1 MTDETAPPDTAAPAD
16 PFAGVE
22 DPANDLEHDL
32 ANDPP
37 AGSDPDQLCKCGH
50 PLKQHKWNTGE
61 VLCLDCDEC
70 EDWQPVGPEQ
80 ADGETIFDP
89 DSYADPA
96 LRLDSREGR
105 HVDEIRIPF
114 SGTIVLNRKDKGDVA
129 FFKSLHQG
137 KRYDL
142 EIEATVV
149 ADAEKSSYDKDG
161 DEKTLAAVKSL
172 RVTSITVPG
181 NQAAEAA

>member
-1 MTDETAPPDTAAPAD
+1 MTDTASTATEPQTAD

-32 ANDPP
+32 DRDPP
-37 AGSDPDQLCKCGH
+37 ANGDGDG
-50 PLKQHKWNTGE
+50 GE
-61 VLCLDCDEC
+61 L
-70 EDWQPVGPEQ
+70 
-80 ADGETIFDP
+80 FDP
-89 DSYADPA
+89 NSYADPA
-96 LRLDSREGR
+96 LRLESREGR

-114 SGTIVLNRKDKGDVA
+114 SGTIVLNRKDKSDVA

-137 KRYDL
+137 RRYDL

-172 RVTSITVPG
+172 RVTGLTVP
-181 NQAAEAA
+181 ADEAVEAA